1 MQNTHE
7 KAELEGVKTLSSFK
21 SEMQAFHRIRV

>member
-1 MQNTHE
+1 MQNNYE
-7 KAELEGVKTLSSFK
+7 KALLQGVKKLSSFK